1 MATNIFKEK
10 QADIKKFLLKMRSR
24 SGFGSEEE
32 NVVREIINNVYRDGD
47 KAIIEYTKKFDRID
61 ITPNKFKLS
70 KRAWEEGIK
79 HIEPKLKEVIDITA
93 ERLERY
99 YRKIVINSWFY
110 HDEYGNL
117 LGTKVTPL
125 ERVLVY
131 APGGKAIYPSSVL
144 MGVIPAKV
152 AGVKEV
158 ILTTP
163 TKGGDISPSVL
174 YAAKKAGV
182 SSIYV
187 LGGAQAIAGFSFG
200 TKTLPKVDKIVGPGN
215 IYVATAK
222 KLLFGV
228 VDIDMV
234 AGPSEV
240 LVIFDETIDI
250 LHVALDMLS
259 QLEHD
264 EQAIAIAITC
274 SKKAGIELERVLIN
288 ETKKSKRYSI
298 IKKSLENAAII
309 LAKNLF
315 EAVNIANEIAPEHL
329 EVCTENPY
337 ELLPLIRNAG
347 AVFIGKNTPE
357 AIGDYIAGPNHI
369 LPTGGTAR
377 FFSPLSVEDF
387 VKRTSII
394 SFTEKG
400 LETLGDKVSF
410 FAKTEGLF
418 AHSESVEVRLKRV
431 KDEV

>member
-1 MATNIFKEK
+1 MATNIFKENK
-10 QADIKKFLLKMRSR
+10 ADIKRFLLKMRSR
-24 SGFGSEEE
+24 LGFDTEEE
-32 NVVREIINNVYRDGD
+32 SIVREIINNVSRDGD
-47 KAIIEYTKKFDRID
+47 KAIVEYTKKFDGIN
-61 ITPNKFKLS
+61 ITPKEFQLTKE
-70 KRAWEEGIK
+70 AWEEGIK
-79 HIEPKLKEVIDITA
+79 QIEPALKEVIDITA

-117 LGTKVTPL
+117 LGTKATPL

-163 TKGGDISPSVL
+163 SKGGNIPPSVL

-240 LVIFDETIDI
+240 LVIFDETVDL
-250 LHVALDMLS
+250 LHVAMDMLS

-264 EQAIAIAITC
+264 ERAVAVAITC
-274 SKKAGIELERVLIN
+274 SRSAGIELERVLVK
-288 ETKKSKRYSI
+288 EAKKSKRYSI
-298 IKKSLENAAII
+298 IKKSLENSAII
-309 LAKNLF
+309 LAKDLF
-315 EAVNIANEIAPEHL
+315 DAVNIANEIAPEHL
-329 EVCTENPY
+329 ELCTENAY
-337 ELLPLIRNAG
+337 ELLPFIKNAG

-400 LETLGDKVSF
+400 LEALGEKVSF
-410 FAKTEGLF
+410 FAKAEGLF
-418 AHSESVEVRLKRV
+418 AHSKSVEIRLKKV
-431 KDEV
+431 KR

>member
-10 QADIKKFLLKMRSR
+10 RADINKFLLKMRSR
-24 SGFGSEEE
+24 LGFGAEEE
-32 NVVREIINNVYRDGD
+32 NVVREIINNVNKDGD
-47 KAIIEYTKKFDRID
+47 KAIIEYTKKFDGIN
-61 ITPNKFKLS
+61 ITPKEFKLS
-70 KRAWEEGIK
+70 KEAWEEGIK
-79 HIEPKLKEVIDITA
+79 RIEPTLKEIIDITA
-93 ERLERY
+93 DRLERY
-99 YRKIVINSWFY
+99 YRKIAINSWFY

-152 AGVKEV
+152 AGVKEI

-163 TKGGDISPSVL
+163 AKGGNIAPSVL

-182 SSIYV
+182 SSVYV
-187 LGGAQAIAGFSFG
+187 LGGAHAIAGFSFG
-200 TKTLPKVDKIVGPGN
+200 TKTLPKVDKIIGPGN

-240 LVIFDETIDI
+240 LVIFDETAN
-250 LHVALDMLS
+250 LSHVALDMLS

-264 EQAIAIAITC
+264 EKAVAIAITC
-274 SKKAGIELERVLIN
+274 SRSAGIELEKVLVN
-288 ETKKSKRYSI
+288 EAKKTKRYNI
-298 IKKSLENAAII
+298 IKKSLENSAII
-309 LAKNLF
+309 LANDLL

-337 ELLPLIRNAG
+337 ELIPFIRNAG

-394 SFTEKG
+394 SFTDKG
-400 LETLGDKVSF
+400 LKALGEKVSY
-410 FAKTEGLF
+410 FAKAEGLF
-418 AHSESVEVRLKRV
+418 AHSESVELRLKRL
-431 KDEV
+431 KDEI